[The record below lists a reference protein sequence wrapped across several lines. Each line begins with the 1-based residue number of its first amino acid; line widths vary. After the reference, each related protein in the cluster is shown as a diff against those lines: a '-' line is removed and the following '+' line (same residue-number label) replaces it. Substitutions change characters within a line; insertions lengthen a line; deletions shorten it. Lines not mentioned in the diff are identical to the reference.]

1 MSRTIDLST
10 PRWVRVTVVFVL
22 LGGGAISLFAA
33 LLDIVLEATGVV
45 PDGAYV
51 ESFAVGLVIYVVG
64 CAVWAI
70 RTRRD
75 SGEPVWNSIPGRQY
89 TGRHAE
95 SGGIARKEQEDAI
108 QELKERE
115 Q

>member
-1 MSRTIDLST
+1 MSRTVDLSI

-22 LGGGAISLFAA
+22 LGGGAVSLFAA
-33 LLDIVLEATGVV
+33 LLDMALEATGLV

-51 ESFAVGLVIYVVG
+51 ESFAVGVVCYVLV
-64 CAVWAI
+64 CATWAV
-70 RTRRD
+70 RTRQVD
-75 SGEPVWNSIPGRQY
+75 GESVWHSIPGRQY

-108 QELKERE
+108 QELKDHEE
-115 Q
+115 